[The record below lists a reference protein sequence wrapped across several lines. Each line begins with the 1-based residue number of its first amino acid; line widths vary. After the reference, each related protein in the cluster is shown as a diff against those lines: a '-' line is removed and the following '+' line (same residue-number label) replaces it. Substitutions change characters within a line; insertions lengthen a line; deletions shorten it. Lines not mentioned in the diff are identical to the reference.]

1 VSHAW
6 NATSADAPREFASFV
21 QTLVKQRKRPI
32 VVSLGNPYLL
42 QQMPTVPAYMVAW
55 SGIGVSQR
63 AAARA
68 LLGWSPITGRLPI
81 RIPPRTSIGAGL
93 MRGVDS
99 ATVRPSEVRR

>member
-1 VSHAW
+1 
-6 NATSADAPREFASFV
+6 
-21 QTLVKQRKRPI
+21 
-32 VVSLGNPYLL
+32 
-42 QQMPTVPAYMVAW
+42 VPVYVIGW

-68 LLGWSPITGRLPI
+68 LLGSNAITGRLPI

-99 ATVRPSEVRR
+99 ASARGSGVRR